1 VSRRIRDEARAD
13 LRQMRVLRAVI
24 EAAKNRECEG
34 AFRALETEL
43 LRAAGLDRPPSPR
56 EAVRNVAR
64 RLKRAKTK

>member
-1 VSRRIRDEARAD
+1 
-13 LRQMRVLRAVI
+13 MRVLRAVI
-24 EAAKNRECEG
+24 EAAKHRESEG